1 MKAVAGTPAIL
12 HNKIAVAL
20 FIVSHTNYR
29 HTMIIGGFK
38 TFKLLLTHFLSNF
51 FFRHFPYSIFCIKP
65 RLTYIAFPANSS
77 SILQPVDDKIHQA
90 INR

>member
-1 MKAVAGTPAIL
+1 MGFNPLSKSEEEINKSMKAVAGTPAIL

-38 TFKLLLTHFLSNF
+38 TFKLTLAHFLSNF
-51 FFRHFPYSIFCIKP
+51 F
-65 RLTYIAFPANSS
+65 
-77 SILQPVDDKIHQA
+77 
-90 INR
+90 